1 MDKLI
6 YTWEDYTADMKIIQK
21 KIETIDRPHL
31 VSLYRGSLP
40 MGVHLS
46 NVMKLPLSIID
57 LQTRDG
63 NGGDPKIIKNAGIDA
78 TCTLVILDDIYD
90 KGLTMNKAKEM
101 LHRERPYA
109 KIVGITLHNNSEMA
123 HLHKRYDNWVFSLND
138 SKGKW
143 VSYPWEVL

>member
-21 KIETIDRPHL
+21 KIEGIESPHL

-46 NVMKLPLSIID
+46 NVMNLPLSIVD

-63 NGGDPKIIKNAGIDA
+63 DGSGPKLIKNAGINA

-90 KGLTMNKAKEM
+90 KGLTMNKTREM
-101 LHRERPYA
+101 FHQERQYA
-109 KIVGITLHNNSEMA
+109 KIVGITLHSNSEMA
-123 HLHKRYDNWVFSLND
+123 HLHKNYDDWVHSLND